1 VRVLNCYS
9 AVSVECRVA
18 AVQLRVRDSFLPEV
32 LLSGCR
38 QTLWRLSVGPVA
50 CFSCQSSLAV
60 AVGDFWRLWGCRL
73 GGFGAVGDFWRIW
86 GCRRGGFGAVVDLG
100 GSRRLGCRGFGLSA
114 ISGGLGAVDV
124 KDFVQLVNLKA
135 AWCVVW
141 LCDWFWCS
149 CWDWACWA
157 CCVDLLFGWAA
168 AWACLAWAWLFFG
181 CCLSV
186 WVAV

>member
-18 AVQLRVRDSFLPEV
+18 AVPLRVRDSLLPEV

-60 AVGDFWRLWGCRL
+60 
-73 GGFGAVGDFWRIW
+73 AVGDFWRIW

-135 AWCVVW
+135 AWCVVAGIGLAGLAVW
-141 LCDWFWCS
+141 TCYS
-149 CWDWACWA
+149 GG
-157 CCVDLLFGWAA
+157 LLRG
-168 AWACLAWAWLFFG
+168 LAWLGPGYFLA
-181 CCLSV
+181 
-186 WVAV
+186 AV